1 MKGLGQDTGS
11 RDRAVASF
19 ERGSRLGRTG
29 GPDEEKVNG

>member
-11 RDRAVASF
+11 RDRAFASF

-29 GPDEEKVNG
+29 DQDEKR